1 MDVCRTELPVLGRTA
16 QAEEGRLVACHLH
29 TSGLVGGELP
39 DLVAR

>member
-16 QAEEGRLVACHLH
+16 QAEDGRLVACHLH
-29 TSGLVGGELP
+29 TSESLGEKLP